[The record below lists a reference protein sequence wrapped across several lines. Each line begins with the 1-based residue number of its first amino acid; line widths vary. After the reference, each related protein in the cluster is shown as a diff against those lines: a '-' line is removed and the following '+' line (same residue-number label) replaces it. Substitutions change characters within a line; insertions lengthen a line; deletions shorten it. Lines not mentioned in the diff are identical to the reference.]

1 MAPAEPPQS
10 IPPTAGPPGDL
21 SAGNHLIRA
30 TWLAP
35 ISADRPDELIPGGG
49 VLVRD
54 GKIIGVGPGDLL
66 RAQAHYVTELPG
78 HLLLPGFVNA
88 HTHLELSLSQPGNPQ
103 KSFAAWLTQMIQN
116 TDNDSAAAIA
126 HGVGQCRRF
135 GVTTVADITRHP
147 ALVRPFLAATG
158 LRVTSFGEVRAMA
171 TRRHQ
176 LAPLLDAAL
185 HAGVS
190 PQGRPRIGISPHSPY
205 STEPAAYLAC
215 IEAAKKFALPL
226 TTHLAESPDE
236 AQFLAH
242 HTGPLRDLWDSL
254 GWDDQVPKF
263 AGGPI
268 RFAKSLGLLDLP
280 TLLAHVNYCDDAE
293 LAILA
298 AGRASVVYCPRT
310 HRFFGHPP
318 HRFQEMLARGIN
330 VAVGT
335 DSCASSPDL
344 NLLNDLRLIHQIAP
358 DMPAASVLEMGTR
371 RGAAALGL
379 ENLYG
384 SLAPG
389 RAADLAAFAVTAAN
403 NPLRALLE
411 SDALPTHLFSSPQLN
426 TEN

>member
-1 MAPAEPPQS
+1 MAPAKPPQS
-10 IPPTAGPPGDL
+10 FPPNAGPPGNL
-21 SAGNHLIRA
+21 SAGNQLIRA

-35 ISADRPDELIPGGG
+35 MSADRPGELIPGGG

-54 GKIIGVGPGDLL
+54 GKIIGVGSGDSL
-66 RAQAHYVTELPG
+66 RAQAHYVTEMPG
-78 HLLLPGFVNA
+78 HLLLPGLVNA
-88 HTHLELSLSQPGNPQ
+88 HTHLELSLSQPGNPP
-103 KSFAAWLTQMIQN
+103 KNFAAWLTQMIRSAE
-116 TDNDSAAAIA
+116 NDSAAAVA
-126 HGVGQCRRF
+126 HGVDQCWRF
-135 GVTTVADITRHP
+135 GVTTVADITRQP
-147 ALVRPFLAATG
+147 GLVRPYLAVTG
-158 LRVTSFGEVRAMA
+158 LRITSFGEVRAMA

-205 STEPAAYLAC
+205 STESAAYLAC

-268 RFAKSLGLLDLP
+268 RFAKSLSLLDLP

-379 ENLYG
+379 ENLCG
-384 SLAPG
+384 SVAPG
-389 RAADLAAFAVTAAN
+389 RAADLVAFAVTAAN
-403 NPLRALLE
+403 NPLLSLLE
-411 SDALPTHLFSSPQLN
+411 SDALPTKLFSSHH
-426 TEN
+426 